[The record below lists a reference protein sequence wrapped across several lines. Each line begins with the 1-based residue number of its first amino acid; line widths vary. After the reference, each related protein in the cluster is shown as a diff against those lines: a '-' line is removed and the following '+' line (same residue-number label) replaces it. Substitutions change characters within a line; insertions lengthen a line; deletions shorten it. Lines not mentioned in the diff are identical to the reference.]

1 MQIAIDWPL
10 VSTAVFAGGV
20 ECNPPG
26 MEPGGSENAAA
37 LWISEGGRGPGRGP
51 GPEWTSGSLLPQ
63 SGPALLPT
71 PYSHR
76 KGPRE
81 THPDALKGGGGWGWV
96 DMQSLPGECRK
107 GVGAGE
113 EKDGAAVS
121 SSTPH
126 LLAASAGLQ
135 PAPSPLRTAVCPFSP
150 HSSPSFS
157 HHRTPSLFISPAP
170 LSCPAPRAL
179 VHRPTPMG
187 RALLTRVLL
196 EPLRPW
202 ACPRLPR
209 SPPGGA
215 QSGRGGALAQ
225 PTLRSASAPLRAW
238 AWRSSDPPPALSVL
252 CHPPSGFDVSQAFGP
267 DAKAPGSRFCA
278 ASPPSTPPR
287 TFWKEPDSGCAEQE
301 QNHKKVTQ
309 LFIESLLSPSLQS
322 LGHFF
327 RL

>member
-1 MQIAIDWPL
+1 
-10 VSTAVFAGGV
+10 
-20 ECNPPG
+20 

-51 GPEWTSGSLLPQ
+51 GPEWTSRALLPQ
-63 SGPALLPT
+63 SGPALQPT
-71 PYSHR
+71 PYSQR

-81 THPDALKGGGGWGWV
+81 THPDALKGGGGWGWGNT
-96 DMQSLPGECRK
+96 QSLPGECRK

-121 SSTPH
+121 LSTLH
-126 LLAASAGLQ
+126 LPAASAGLQ
-135 PAPSPLRTAVCPFSP
+135 PAPSALGTAVCPFSP

-157 HHRTPSLFISPAP
+157 HHRTLSLFISPAP

-179 VHRPTPMG
+179 VHRSTPMG

-196 EPLRPW
+196 EPLRPG

-225 PTLRSASAPLRAW
+225 PTLRCAAAPLRAW
-238 AWRSSDPPPALSVL
+238 AWRSSDPPPAFSVF
-252 CHPPSGFDVSQAFGP
+252 CHPPSGFDIS
-267 DAKAPGSRFCA
+267 
-278 ASPPSTPPR
+278 
-287 TFWKEPDSGCAEQE
+287 
-301 QNHKKVTQ
+301 
-309 LFIESLLSPSLQS
+309 
-322 LGHFF
+322 
-327 RL
+327 